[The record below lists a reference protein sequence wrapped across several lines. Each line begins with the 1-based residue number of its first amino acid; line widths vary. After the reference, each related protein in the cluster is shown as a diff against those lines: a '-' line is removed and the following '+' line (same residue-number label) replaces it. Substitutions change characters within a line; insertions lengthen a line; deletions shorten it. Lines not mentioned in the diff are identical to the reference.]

1 MLLLIEECQNMLS
14 HVINMIKRHE
24 LLFLVEVEKNLLT
37 TLKDWMLNPVLRLPL
52 YCSPFQ

>member
-1 MLLLIEECQNMLS
+1 MLS